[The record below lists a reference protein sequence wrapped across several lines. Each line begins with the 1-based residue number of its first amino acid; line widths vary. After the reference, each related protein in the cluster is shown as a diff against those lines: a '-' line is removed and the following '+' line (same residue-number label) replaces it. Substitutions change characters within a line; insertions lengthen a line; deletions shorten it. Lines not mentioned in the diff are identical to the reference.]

1 MPDLHEAQTDDEIEA
16 CYPVMAQLRPHVPAE
31 GFVDLVRRLQAG
43 GYRLAY
49 VKDEGEV
56 RGVAGFRYLEQL
68 YNGKVIYVDDLVTD
82 QEMRSHGY
90 GEALLD
96 WLFELAKSTGC
107 KALELDSGVHRAA
120 AHRFYFRERMT
131 IVAFHFVRPC
141 DA

>member
-96 WLFELAKSTGC
+96 WLFELAKRPAARPWSST
-107 KALELDSGVHRAA
+107 RASTA
-120 AHRFYFRERMT
+120 RRRTGSISAS
-131 IVAFHFVRPC
+131 A
-141 DA
+141 